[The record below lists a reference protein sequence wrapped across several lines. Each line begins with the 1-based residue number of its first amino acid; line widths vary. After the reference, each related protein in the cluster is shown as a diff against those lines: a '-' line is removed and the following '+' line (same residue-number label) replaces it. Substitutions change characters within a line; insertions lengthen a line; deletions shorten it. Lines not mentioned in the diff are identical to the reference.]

1 MPSAKTESFGPAV
14 CATTYAESV
23 LRSVQCRSFRSLE
36 EVDIELSGLT
46 ALVGPNGSGKSAV
59 LRALDLVL
67 GPSYPTLQR
76 IRFPYDF
83 TRYQSTR
90 ELRITARFA
99 TPFQLID
106 PAAKGSPHQIAAVRL
121 SCKPYKRRTGRSLA
135 GEPNFDYD
143 PIDALGDT
151 PLMHGQRQPRPARV
165 TAEIREHAGCV
176 LIDHRRSVSQ
186 HTPSARGSAL
196 ARLLEPAVRDLDKA
210 IAGDGP
216 TRRAAYREQ
225 YERAADLLRTDYV
238 REIEELI
245 DTTARQALG
254 FLGTTA
260 SQNTAVRLQVAD
272 PANPYAAFK
281 LVYSEDGLECPAK
294 EAGLGVQSAI
304 VVGLFEALREK
315 NTGAGIVLIDEPE
328 MYLHPHAQRQ
338 FHRVLTDLVGAG
350 ATQVIYST
358 HSPVFADATRFET
371 LRLLRRRPGCS
382 TTVSQ
387 VSPEESGKLSGA
399 REQIKLLTEWGNDR
413 SEALFASAV
422 LLVEGPG
429 DRIAAHGVASRNPM
443 LDLDGQN
450 LSISD
455 CGGKS
460 SIPFHAALCRALGVP
475 VCALYDDD
483 VRPVPGDADP
493 ERRQKIEAENKRAAA
508 ESAKIEAELP
518 ASDRFVCSPTL
529 EEMLGVGRNATNKPL
544 QVAEKI
550 KAAGP
555 DQIPIPLIEAL
566 KRLRALAS

>member
-1 MPSAKTESFGPAV
+1 M
-14 CATTYAESV
+14 
-23 LRSVQCRSFRSLE
+23 LRSVQCRNFRSLE
-36 EVDIELSGLT
+36 DVEIELSGLT

-67 GPSYPTLQR
+67 GTSYPTVQR
-76 IRFPYDF
+76 IRFPHDF
-83 TRYQSTR
+83 TRYESTR
-90 ELRITARFA
+90 ELQITARFV
-99 TPFQLID
+99 TPFELVD
-106 PAAKGSPHQIAAVRL
+106 PAAKGSPNRVDAVRL
-121 SCKPYKRRTGRSLA
+121 SCKPYQRKTGRSLA
-135 GEPNFDYD
+135 GDPNFHYD
-143 PIDALGDT
+143 PIDEFGDPIT
-151 PLMHGQRQPRPARV
+151 IFGDGNRGRVARV
-165 TAEIREHAGCV
+165 TTEIREHAACA

-216 TRRAAYREQ
+216 TRRSAYREH

-254 FLGTTA
+254 FLGATA
-260 SQNTAVRLQVAD
+260 SQNTAVRFQVAD

-281 LVYSEDGLECPAK
+281 LVYSEDGLECPAE

-338 FHRVLTDLVGAG
+338 FHRVLTDLVDAG

-371 LRLLRRRPGCS
+371 LRLLRRRPGHS

-387 VSPEESGKLSGA
+387 VSPEETKKLSGA

-429 DRIAAHGVASRNPM
+429 DQIAAHGVASRNSKF
-443 LDLDGQN
+443 DLDGQN
-450 LSISD
+450 LSIID

-460 SIPFHAALCRALGVP
+460 SIPFHAALCRALGIP
-475 VCALYDDD
+475 VCALYDEDVWPISDD
-483 VRPVPGDADP
+483 ATP
-493 ERRQKIEAENKRAAA
+493 ERRQKKEAENQKAAA

-518 ASDRFVCSPTL
+518 ATDRFVCSPTL
-529 EEMLGVGRNATNKPL
+529 EEMLGVGRNAKNKPL

-550 KAAGP
+550 RAATTP
-555 DQIPIPLIEAL
+555 EQIPAPLIEAL
-566 KRLRALAS
+566 KRLRELAT